1 MSNGRAI
8 SLAELKNLNPK
19 DIFIIC
25 PSCFSPLDLDSA
37 VLDKEGSPFCS
48 SKCLS
53 EFIEHLD
60 YVNKE
65 FNQNPDE
72 EITIQIPGIET
83 EDDEEEEDE
92 EEDDDDDDDDD
103 DEFEDA
109 EELET
114 HQIKL
119 HFTNFIYVN

>member
-1 MSNGRAI
+1 MMKETLKEMSNGRAI

-25 PSCFSPLDLDSA
+25 PSCFGPIDLDST

-48 SKCLS
+48 SMCLT
-53 EFIEHLD
+53 EFQEHLD

-65 FNQNPDE
+65 FNQTKEPDE
-72 EITIQIPGIET
+72 EFIIE
-83 EDDEEEEDE
+83 
-92 EEDDDDDDDDD
+92 DDD

>member
-1 MSNGRAI
+1 MKETLEEMSNGRAI

-37 VLDKEGSPFCS
+37 VLDKEGSPYCS
-48 SKCLS
+48 SKCLI
-53 EFIEHLD
+53 EFQEHLD

-65 FNQNPDE
+65 FNHQDTE
-72 EITIQIPGIET
+72 EVIIVPEI
-83 EDDEEEEDE
+83 EDDEDIDDEEDE
-92 EEDDDDDDDDD
+92 EDD

-114 HQIKL
+114 HQYKL
-119 HFTNFIYVN
+119 YFASYSFVN